1 MTALKRTTTSASSQA
16 AEVRAALTAV
26 VGDDRVWSDISL
38 APHTTFRV
46 GGNADWLVEA
56 RREGDLVDLLQVAH
70 QFALPVTMLGGG
82 SNVLVADEGVR
93 GVVIRSR
100 YASVFEVSP
109 GIIRASAGASINGL
123 VRWTIHRGLAG
134 LEAWAG
140 TPGTVGGA
148 IHGNAHFQD
157 QAIGDFVSDVG
168 LIRWNGGESGSGI
181 VRTPRAEMEFGYDRS
196 RVQRTGELV
205 AWAEFPVT
213 RAPSGRLR
221 AVARDSLRFRK
232 RTQPLAL
239 PSAGCIFQNPD
250 SASGTVPVD
259 VPPTAGALIDG
270 AGLKGHRI
278 GGARVSETH
287 ANFIVTES
295 GATARDV
302 RALLHHVQTV
312 VVERYGVTLRLE
324 VVLLGRFD
332 SEGMRTT

>member
-1 MTALKRTTTSASSQA
+1 MDQPMTALTRTARGASFRV
-16 AEVRAALTAV
+16 EVRAALAAV
-26 VGDDRVWSDISL
+26 VGDDRVGSDVSL

-46 GGNADWLVEA
+46 GGTADWLVEA
-56 RREGDLVDLLQVAH
+56 RKESDLVDLPSVARR
-70 QFALPVTMLGGG
+70 FALPVTMLGGG

-93 GVVIRSR
+93 GVVIRSML
-100 YASVFEVSP
+100 ASVVEVSP
-109 GIIRASAGASINGL
+109 GIVRASAGVSINGL

-168 LIRWNGGESGSGI
+168 LIRWRGGESGSGI
-181 VRTPRAEMEFGYDRS
+181 VRTSRAEMEFGYDRS

-213 RAPSGRLR
+213 HAAVDRLR

-239 PSAGCIFQNPD
+239 PSAGCIFKNP
-250 SASGTVPVD
+250 D

-270 AGLKGHRI
+270 AGLKGHAI

-312 VVERYGVTLRLE
+312 VAVRYGVTLRPE
-324 VVLLGRFD
+324 VVLLGQFD
-332 SEGMRTT
+332 SEGMQTS